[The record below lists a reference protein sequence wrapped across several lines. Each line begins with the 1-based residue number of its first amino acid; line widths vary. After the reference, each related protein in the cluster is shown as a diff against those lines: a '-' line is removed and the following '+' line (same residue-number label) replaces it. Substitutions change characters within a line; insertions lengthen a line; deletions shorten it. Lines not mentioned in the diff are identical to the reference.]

1 MERILTALRAA
12 GEQTRLRLLAILA
25 QGELTVKE
33 LTQVLEQSQPRISRH
48 LKLLTESGL
57 VVRYP
62 EESWVFY
69 RLADS
74 PPVAHLGK
82 CLIDFLPDNDS
93 TLKGDR
99 ARLKQVRA
107 KRAKRAQ
114 NYFSANAANWDSL
127 RALHIADTDIEN
139 KMMQVVGRKQFE
151 LLVDLGTGTGR
162 MLEVFGGRAKRA
174 IGFDINANMLA
185 LARANLDKAHLPH
198 CQVRL
203 ADVTN
208 LPLPS
213 GFADFV
219 IMHQLLHF
227 LENPNLAIREAARL
241 LTQNGLLLIVDFA
254 PHNMEA
260 LREAHA
266 HRRLGFTDDE
276 ILSMLKEAGLTPSAT
291 QYLPAPEKNGKGQN
305 NKNMLTVYLWS
316 ARRTNNE
323 GAEIK

>member
-1 MERILTALRAA
+1 MEHILTALRAA

-74 PPVAHLGK
+74 PPIAHLGK

-93 TLKGDR
+93 ILLGDR

-139 KMMQVVGRKQFE
+139 KMMQLAGHKQFE

-162 MLEVFGGRAKRA
+162 MLEVFGGRAKRG

-208 LPLPS
+208 LP
-213 GFADFV
+213 F
-219 IMHQLLHF
+219 
-227 LENPNLAIREAARL
+227 RL
-241 LTQNGLLLIVDFA
+241 VLQI
-254 PHNMEA
+254 
-260 LREAHA
+260 
-266 HRRLGFTDDE
+266 
-276 ILSMLKEAGLTPSAT
+276 
-291 QYLPAPEKNGKGQN
+291 
-305 NKNMLTVYLWS
+305 
-316 ARRTNNE
+316 
-323 GAEIK
+323 